1 MSIVDDAIEKL
12 IADRRNAMQDAAYWK
27 REAEKLRQI
36 LDLKI
41 YESRRHRQ
49 GRREQSQKNYLNRAK
64 GGILQARKEREGR

>member
-12 IADRRNAMQDAAYWK
+12 LADRRNALQDAAYWK

-41 YESRRHRQ
+41 YESRRHKQNCGKQ
-49 GRREQSQKNYLNRAK
+49 GPKNYSNRAK
-64 GGILQARKEREGR
+64 GGILQARKERETR